1 MQGPITAFIP
11 FAGGAHTRGLVD
23 QLRACPVVGRIVLLS
38 TGDAPDIEGCERIPV
53 DAPQSAESMT
63 KIAAAARS
71 SHALLQLHDVP
82 IDLGQFALERLLA
95 VAQWTGAT
103 LTYADRITLKRD
115 GARIA
120 QPTID
125 CQFGSVRDDFDFGS
139 LVLIDTDA
147 LKHVVGHV
155 QTGLKFAGW
164 YALRLALSR
173 AGAVVRVPEPL
184 YARHEVDLRKSG
196 EKMFDYVDP
205 RNRAVQVEMEQAFT
219 AHLRSVGAY
228 LEPRFEPVDL
238 SAGVFPVEASVI
250 IPVRNRNKTVGDAV
264 RSVLKQK
271 TPFPFNVII
280 IDNHSSDGTDDLL
293 RQMTHEDK
301 RVIHITPERTDLGI
315 GGCWN
320 RGVHD
325 PRCGRFALQLDSD
338 DLYAHEGV
346 IEQIVA
352 TFRAEQCPMVIG
364 SYRMTNFDLQEIPPG
379 VIDHR
384 EWTPE
389 NGRNNALRI
398 NGLGAPR
405 CFYTPLLR
413 SLNLPNV
420 SYGEDYAVALAVS
433 RRHQIARIYDPI
445 YLCRRWEGNSDAD
458 LDITRQNTFNTYKD
472 RVRTFELLARQRL
485 NAAANGSRR

>member
-1 MQGPITAFIP
+1 MQGPITAFVP
-11 FAGGAHTRGLVD
+11 FAGGLHTRGLVE
-23 QLRACPVVGRIVLLS
+23 QLRASPAVGRVVLLS
-38 TGDAPDIEGCERIPV
+38 TGDAPVIEGCDRVNV
-53 DAPQSAESMT
+53 DSPLSGQTMAR
-63 KIAAAARS
+63 IAAETRS
-71 SHALLQLHDVP
+71 THALLQLHDLP
-82 IDLGQFALERLLA
+82 LDLGHYGLERLLA
-95 VAQWTGAT
+95 VAQWTGAA
-103 LTYADRITLKRD
+103 LTYSDRTDIKTD
-115 GARIA
+115 GGRISH
-120 QPTID
+120 PTID
-125 CQFGSVRDDFDFGS
+125 CQLGSVRDDFDFGS
-139 LVLIDTDA
+139 LVLISAEA
-147 LKHVVGHV
+147 LRPAAAAADV
-155 QTGLKFAGW
+155 GLKFAGW
-164 YALRLALSR
+164 YALRLGLSR
-173 AGAVVRVPEPL
+173 SGPVVRVPEAL

-219 AHLRSVGAY
+219 AHLKAVGAF
-228 LEPRFEPVDL
+228 LEPKFEAVDL
-238 SAGVFPVEASVI
+238 AAGAFPVEASVI
-250 IPVRNRNKTVGDAV
+250 IPVRNRTRTVGDAV

-271 TPFPFNVII
+271 TSFPFNVII
-280 IDNHSSDGTDDLL
+280 VDNHSSDGTDDLL

-346 IEQIVA
+346 IEQVVA
-352 TFRAEQCPMVIG
+352 TFRSEKCPMVIG

-405 CFYTPLLR
+405 CFFTPLLR

-420 SYGEDYAVALAVS
+420 SYGEDYAVALAIS

-458 LDITRQNTFNTYKD
+458 LDIARQNAFNTYKD
-472 RVRTFELLARQRL
+472 RVRTVEMMARQRM
-485 NAAANGSRR
+485 NAGGGR